1 MTKML
6 MVLTSH
12 GKLGDTGEP
21 TGFWWEEVAAPY
33 SIFQKYG
40 YGIDLASPKGG
51 KPPADPRSDVDEI
64 SDDIAKS
71 TVRQF
76 QNDEEAMKKL
86 SQTMPLADVNPEDYD
101 GVFFVGGHGTMW
113 DFPNNPNIKGIIKNI
128 DKRNGIIAAVCHGP
142 AAFIG
147 VTDVDGNPFVMGC
160 NVTGFSDMEEEL
172 VGLEKVVPYLLEDQ
186 LSKLGAEYEST
197 DPWMSLSLVSNRV
210 VTGQNPASST
220 AAAMNLVN
228 AIRNW
233 KGGEKKAQ
241 SA

>member
-1 MTKML
+1 MTKTL

-12 GKLGDTGEP
+12 GKLGDTDEP

-33 SIFQKYG
+33 SIFKKYG
-40 YGIDLASPKGG
+40 YDVDFASPKGG
-51 KPPADPRSDVDEI
+51 RPPADPRSDVEHI
-64 SDDIAKS
+64 SDDLAKG

-76 QNDEEAMKKL
+76 QNDAEAMKKL
-86 SQTMPLADVNPEDYD
+86 NHTVPLADVNPNDYD

-113 DFPNNPNIKGIIKNI
+113 DFPNNPNIKSIIKNL
-128 DKRNGIIAAVCHGP
+128 DDRNGIIAAVCHGP

-147 VTDVDGNPFVMGC
+147 VTDKDGNPFVMGC

-172 VGLEKVVPYLLEDQ
+172 VGLTKVVPYLLEDQ
-186 LSKLGAEYEST
+186 LTEMGADYEST
-197 DPWMSLSLVSNRV
+197 EPWVSLSLVSDRV

-220 AAAMNLVN
+220 ATAMNVVN
-228 AIRNW
+228 AIRDW
-233 KGGEKKAQ
+233 KGGEKKAE